1 MKYNDLI
8 DKIFQLQEE
17 GLEIFSIGKSVLG
30 KEIYATHIGEYSG
43 HQILIQ
49 AAIHAREYITT
60 LLLIEQARHLHN
72 NNLVNKG
79 GIFFIF
85 LTNPDGTQIVLDGID
100 SIRCDI
106 QKQYLTL
113 ANNNSS
119 NFSQFKANINL
130 VDLNTNFN
138 ADWGNGINNIFCPS
152 VENFIGFYP
161 ESEREVQNL
170 IKTTLKNK
178 PLLTISYHSKGNI
191 IFYGFNNQPSANIE
205 RDKKIG
211 EILSESCG
219 YPLIFTENST
229 GGYKDW
235 CVDKLKIPAYTFEV
249 GDESLIHPITEEY
262 LPEIYQRNKNIP
274 LLALNLTNEY
284 ANQIDFNDVI
294 VQNNKKEIS
303 NETNEN
309 SFRTRIKSLLERRN
323 SGWRSDCKKQ

>member
-1 MKYNDLI
+1 
-8 DKIFQLQEE
+8 
-17 GLEIFSIGKSVLG
+17 
-30 KEIYATHIGEYSG
+30 
-43 HQILIQ
+43 
-49 AAIHAREYITT
+49 
-60 LLLIEQARHLHN
+60 
-72 NNLVNKG
+72 
-79 GIFFIF
+79 
-85 LTNPDGTQIVLDGID
+85 
-100 SIRCDI
+100 
-106 QKQYLTL
+106 
-113 ANNNSS
+113 
-119 NFSQFKANINL
+119 

-249 GDESLIHPITEEY
+249 GDESLSHPITEEY

-294 VQNNKKEIS
+294 VQNNKKDIS

-323 SGWRSDCKKQ
+323 SGWRSNCKKQ